1 MTPMKDVEV
10 LLVEDDPG
18 DVELI
23 REGLNGAKIFINLH
37 VIDDG
42 IKAMKYLR
50 REGPYRAASKPDLII
65 LDLNLPKKDGKD
77 VLHEVKNDER
87 LKSIPVVVLTT
98 SASEEDVNRCYEL
111 GANCCIT
118 KPIGLE
124 EFLKIVKSIKNF
136 WVTIVKLPTA

>member
-50 REGPYRAASKPDLII
+50 REGPYRVAPKPDLII

-77 VLHEVKNDER
+77 VLHEVKNDEQ

>member
-50 REGPYRAASKPDLII
+50 REEPYRAASKPDLII

-98 SASEEDVNRCYEL
+98 SASEEDLNRCYEL

-124 EFLKIVKSIKNF
+124 EFIKIVKSIKEF
-136 WVTIVKLPTA
+136 WVTIVKLPAA